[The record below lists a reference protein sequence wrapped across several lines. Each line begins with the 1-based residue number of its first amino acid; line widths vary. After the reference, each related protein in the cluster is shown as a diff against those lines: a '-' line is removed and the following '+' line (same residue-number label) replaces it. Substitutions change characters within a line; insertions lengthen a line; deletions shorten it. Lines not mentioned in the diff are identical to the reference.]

1 MEIEKNN
8 MTSENMNDEEEVVF
22 STGKSE
28 PAKAQPVK
36 EKTEEKAEVKTEA
49 PAAGTVSFGAASD
62 PDESEGVVFAETSSG
77 VKRHATKQIKSGKK
91 KVISV
96 PVIIGSVVLLSL
108 AVSGIVFAVSYNRNT
123 VPAMVPT
130 DSSVVVDESSDKESS
145 KETTESVPEAL
156 PVIRTDEA
164 EIKTIN
170 TATIVFGEG
179 VTVSGV
185 DLTGKTLSEAYE
197 AMQDRLLQLRD
208 TINITVSCDGNDLHL
223 TEDDFK
229 FDTDLPDVLIQ
240 AYHYSRGELDNPTV
254 NAVYNDGKTD
264 FTVRSV
270 INADSIDGAVK
281 KVAKKFDIQPVDAH
295 VESFEPTKTEKFT
308 YADGSDGYLIDKEL
322 VKKNIDEILRLN
334 TKSGAFKISTVKT
347 PFKKTL
353 ADVKAN
359 TKLIASHCTTA
370 ANVWASNFNMELAIK
385 TANGTIVNPGETF
398 SFNTMTGNTT
408 NGSLGYV
415 ESTAIVNGKYE
426 QQYGGGIC
434 QASTTIYLAALKADM
449 TVVERYGHL
458 FASSYADRGLDA
470 TVDYGNLDM
479 RFRND
484 KDYPI
489 YIATY
494 VYDYYGNGMDEIMV
508 EIYGPLSKE
517 YDEIVPVGWVTW
529 AGDKSYGAKGAKV
542 YFKDGKEIKREFTPG
557 SSYEYHY
564 DSYSSVSY
572 LIPADTENGPSV
584 SPTYSTPRVFSPGG
598 CGSNAPIAY
607 GTAAQV
613 LKEAKKASEPKTSK
627 PESSA
632 ASADESSADDSSA
645 EESVTTISEVTE

>member
-8 MTSENMNDEEEVVF
+8 IASENKNEEEEVVF

-28 PAKAQPVK
+28 PQKAQPVK
-36 EKTEEKAEVKTEA
+36 TENTEVKTEA
-49 PAAGTVSFGAASD
+49 KAEPAAVSFGSAGD
-62 PDESEGVVFAETSSG
+62 PDEAEGVVFAETGAG
-77 VKRHATKQIKSGKK
+77 VKRHATKQVRSSKK
-91 KVISV
+91 KAVTI
-96 PVIIGSVVLLSL
+96 PIIIGSVVLFSL

-123 VPAMVPT
+123 VPAIVPT
-130 DSSVVVDESSDKESS
+130 DSSVVLEESS
-145 KETTESVPEAL
+145 KESSEEPSSEENSHSL

-170 TATIVFGEG
+170 TASIVFGEG

-197 AMQDRLLQLRD
+197 AMQDRLLELRD
-208 TINITVSCDGNDLHL
+208 TINITISCDGNDMHL
-223 TEDDFK
+223 TEDDFS

-254 NAVYNDGKTD
+254 EAVYNDGKMD

-270 INADSIDGAVK
+270 INADSIGGAVK

-308 YADGSDGYLIDKEL
+308 YADGSDGYLIDQDL
-322 VKKNIDEILRLN
+322 VKKNIEDILVLS

-385 TANGTIVNPGETF
+385 TANGTVVQPGETF

-458 FASSYADRGLDA
+458 FASAYADRGLDA

-508 EIYGPLSKE
+508 EIYGPLSTE

-529 AGDKSYGAKGAKV
+529 AGDKTYGAKGAKV
-542 YFKDGKEIKREFTPG
+542 YFKDGKEVKREFTPG

-564 DSYSSVSY
+564 DSYSSVAY
-572 LIPADTENGPSV
+572 LIPGDTENGPSV

-598 CGSNAPIAY
+598 CGSNAPIEY
-607 GTAAQV
+607 GTAAKV
-613 LKEAKKASEPKTSK
+613 LKEAKKANEAQNSK

-632 ASADESSADDSSA
+632 ADTSSAGSSA